1 MKFNIFFY
9 KFLNVYFSVDLI
21 NLNFL
26 YMRKFIENFGII
38 GYLILEN
45 ILFYFNSMYM

>member
-1 MKFNIFFY
+1 MCI
-9 KFLNVYFSVDLI
+9 FSVDLI

-26 YMRKFIENFGII
+26 YMRKFIEIFGICII

-45 ILFYFNSMYM
+45 ILFYFNSM